1 MEILQSQTRT
11 ENAQSGS
18 SGSEILTLDVIPI
31 GGICIVESLQ
41 NEAGLASRLLEL
53 GITKGTSI
61 QIRGKAPL
69 GDPIMITARGCQ
81 FAIRKKDAREIGVIP
96 A

>member
-1 MEILQSQTRT
+1 MQHPQSRT
-11 ENAQSGS
+11 TIDNTVSGS
-18 SGSEILTLDVIPI
+18 SEGSIVTLDSIPI
-31 GGICIVESLQ
+31 GGTCIVVSLHT
-41 NEAGLASRLLEL
+41 EVELARRLLEL

-69 GDPIMITARGCQ
+69 GDPLMIIARGCQ